1 MGECFIS
8 RRGGGGGGAGLNVV
22 TGLSEPVSAKEN
34 TVWVKSDKAG
44 KKYVFAE
51 AAPEA
56 PFEGLIWFTATS
68 AGIITKAYVYADA
81 AWTAVDVYMYLGE
94 AWVHIA
100 SQWNGELFTT
110 GDTHKEVTG
119 GWFQNGSYTD
129 NGAFK
134 YYDDDAS
141 WLRNG
146 VIGNVTL
153 GTVNP
158 VDVTDWNTLEIEFVS
173 GSKHPYGLR
182 AAQTGGTFVASKTKS
197 GTGAET
203 LTLDISS
210 ISGAYYIGGFGYNM
224 TWDISRVTLK
234 K

>member
-1 MGECFIS
+1 MGQCFLYGN
-8 RRGGGGGGAGLNVV
+8 GGGGGLRLAVGL
-22 TGLSEPVSAKEN
+22 TAPTSPREN
-34 TVWVKSDKAG
+34 TVWVKSDSAG
-44 KKYVFAE
+44 KTYVFAGE
-51 AAPEA
+51 EPESPA
-56 PFEGLIWFTATS
+56 EGLIWFTATGS
-68 AGIITKAYVYADA
+68 GIITKAYVYADG
-81 AWTAVDVYMYLGE
+81 AWTTADVYMYLGGN
-94 AWVHIA
+94 WVQIA
-100 SQWNGELFTT
+100 SAWNGELFTPQ
-110 GDTHKEVTG
+110 DTHKDITG
-119 GWFQNGSYTD
+119 GWFQSGNYTD
-129 NGAFK
+129 SGAIK
-134 YYDDDAS
+134 YYDDDAI

-146 VIGNVTL
+146 VTGNVSL

-203 LTLDISS
+203 LTVDISNVT
-210 ISGAYYIGGFGYNM
+210 GAYYIGGYAYNL

>member
-1 MGECFIS
+1 MIGRTNACF
-8 RRGGGGGGAGLNVV
+8 GGGDGGTSLNVV
-22 TGLSEPVSAKEN
+22 TGLSAPVNPNEN
-34 TVWVKSDKAG
+34 TVWVESDKAA
-44 KKYVFAE
+44 KKYAFSE
-51 AAPEA
+51 TEPESLT
-56 PFEGLIWFTATS
+56 EGLIWFTATD
-68 AGIITKAYVYADA
+68 AGIITKAYVYADET
-81 AWTAVDVYMYLGE
+81 WTAADVYMYLGG

-110 GDTHKEVTG
+110 MDTHKEVTG
-119 GWFQNGSYTD
+119 GWFQNGNYTD
-129 NGAFK
+129 GGAFK
-134 YYDDDAS
+134 YYDDDTI
-141 WLRNG
+141 WLRSS
-146 VIGNVTL
+146 VTGNVNL

-173 GSKHPYGLR
+173 GSKSNYGLR

-210 ISGAYYIGGFGYNM
+210 VSGAYYIGGYAYNM